1 MSSTVSSYTP
11 VSTSGQI
18 TYSGL
23 GNGTDF
29 DSLIKKLV
37 QVEQTRITSLQT
49 WKKSWTD
56 KQAAF
61 QELNT
66 QMLTLK
72 TSLEDMDSMDEFM
85 TKAVDSSNSTV
96 VSAVAGAGAENASHE
111 VVVNRLATAK
121 AMVTATGYTSAST
134 DINPSSSDAVF
145 AYSYKGKTYANTI
158 GGNATLTDLVSIIN
172 NDPNNP
178 GVKASVS
185 YDGSQYYLQLR
196 GMDTGSTASLVIAS
210 NSTLS
215 GFGNANFNTIT
226 SNASAQLK
234 LDGWPTAS
242 GAWITRETNTVTD
255 LVPGLTMTLK
265 STGSTTVVTT
275 TDTDAIKEK
284 IETFVEQIN
293 LVRTKIR
300 AISKVDSTTQQAS
313 LLTGN
318 YGIQLIDTNLKTA
331 VAGLGVGFDYNQDK
345 YSTLSQLGI
354 LTDAQQGSTTEGLLV
369 INDTILD
376 AILSSNADAV
386 GQLFAAQYVGRTS
399 SSDFSISSYIK
410 NTTKCGTYQLSYTTD
425 AGGNITAATING
437 HAAMFN
443 SNSNLITGAH
453 GYAEAGMVI
462 RIVDTT
468 PGVHTGEVGLKQGK
482 AGQLSDLLGELT
494 DSQDGPLHILDD
506 NYDDITAMI
515 DDKIAYEQR
524 RISSYAS
531 NLRKRFALV
540 DSMLG
545 TYDQMQSQL
554 SSQIKQLSS
563 SSSSSS

>member
-1 MSSTVSSYTP
+1 MSSTVSSYKPIT
-11 VSTSGQI
+11 TSGQI

-29 DSLIKKLV
+29 DSMIKKLV
-37 QVEQTRITSLQT
+37 QVEQSRITSLQT

-72 TSLEDMDSMDEFM
+72 TSLEGMDSMDEFM

-121 AMVTATGYTSAST
+121 AMVTTTGYASVTT
-134 DINPSSSDAVF
+134 DINSSSSDVVF
-145 AYSYKGKTYANTI
+145 AYTYKGVSYSNAVGANC
-158 GGNATLTDLVSIIN
+158 TLTDLASIIN
-172 NDPNNP
+172 NDPSNP
-178 GVKASVS
+178 GVKASIS
-185 YDGSQYYLQLR
+185 YDGSKYYLQLR
-196 GMDTGSTASLVIAS
+196 GMDTGSTASLVVAS
-210 NSTLS
+210 NTSLS
-215 GFGNANFNTIT
+215 GFGNSDFSTIT

-242 GAWITRETNTVTD
+242 GSWITRETNTVTD

-265 STGSTTVVTT
+265 STGSSTVVTT
-275 TDTDAIKEK
+275 TDTDAIKDK
-284 IETFVEQIN
+284 IKTFVEQIN
-293 LVRTKIR
+293 SVRTMIQE
-300 AISKVDSTTQQAS
+300 ISKVDSTTKQAS

-331 VAGLGVGFDYNQDK
+331 VAGLGVGFNYDQDK

-369 INDTILD
+369 IDDTVLD
-376 AILSSNADAV
+376 AVLASNADAV
-386 GQLFAAQYVGRTS
+386 GQLFSAQYVGRTS
-399 SSDFSISSYIK
+399 STDFSISSYIK
-410 NTTKCGTYQLSYTTD
+410 NTTKCGTYQLSYTAD
-425 AGGNITAATING
+425 ASGNITAATING
-437 HAAMFN
+437 HPAIFS
-443 SNSNLITGAH
+443 SNANTITGQH
-453 GYAEAGMVI
+453 GYDEAGMVI

-468 PGVHTGEVGLKQGK
+468 PGAHTGEVGLKQGK

-524 RISSYAS
+524 RISTYAS
-531 NLRKRFALV
+531 NLRKRFAKV
-540 DSMLG
+540 DALLG
-545 TYDQMQSQL
+545 TYDQMQTQL

-563 SSSSSS
+563 SSS